1 MGWGSMLFRFATTVV
16 GAGLGFI
23 AGGPPGAAI
32 GAGIGSGYGALHEGA
47 SLGEAAISAGTAA
60 VGGYYGGQAFSDWWS
75 PVVGGS
81 VGPGATEFGGMV
93 AGEVGAAE
101 FGSMVGPAVGSAAT
115 ASTTLGTFAKYA
127 VGAIAL
133 KTLLESQF
141 TSLSEGLPPGSWYT
155 ENAPTPTPA
164 PEPILPPTPPTGELT
179 PIAPEM
185 ESRTEELPARLR
197 EPTTEDIDIMNA
209 RERERQAAFNE
220 QRASEELKKIQLLGA
235 RDINLSPAT
244 RESEPTTALERLYG
258 IQKTPGR
265 AIHAYP

>member
-1 MGWGSMLFRFATTVV
+1 MGWGSILFRFATTVV
-16 GAGLGFI
+16 GAALGTLV
-23 AGGPPGAAI
+23 APGVGTAI

-60 VGGYYGGQAFSDWWS
+60 VGGYYGANYFGGFS
-75 PVVGGS
+75 PPYA
-81 VGPGATEFGGMV
+81 GPGASSIGMEG
-93 AGEVGAAE
+93 ALGAAGE
-101 FGSMVGPAVGSAAT
+101 FGSMTGAVAGAGSVGAT
-115 ASTTLGTFAKYA
+115 PGAFDLATYAKYA
-127 VGAIAL
+127 VGAL
-133 KTLLESQF
+133 TLANVAS
-141 TSLSEGLPPGSWYT
+141 SLT
-155 ENAPTPTPA
+155 QA
-164 PEPILPPTPPTGELT
+164 PEPPAASPYTYQPSEPAPASATTLPPTPPTGELT

>member
-1 MGWGSMLFRFATTVV
+1 MGWGSILFRFATTVV
-16 GAGLGFI
+16 GAALGTLV
-23 AGGPPGAAI
+23 APGVGTAI

-60 VGGYYGGQAFSDWWS
+60 VGGYYGGQAFSDWAS
-75 PVVGGS
+75 PSYVDPFEAALRVAPS
-81 VGPGATEFGGMV
+81 ATV
-93 AGEVGAAE
+93 A
-101 FGSMVGPAVGSAAT
+101 
-115 ASTTLGTFAKYA
+115 TTSLGIGDLAKYA
-127 VGAIAL
+127 VGAL
-133 KTLLESQF
+133 TLANVAS
-141 TSLSEGLPPGSWYT
+141 SLT
-155 ENAPTPTPA
+155 QA
-164 PEPILPPTPPTGELT
+164 PEPPAASPYTYQPSEPAPASATTLPPTPPTGELT